1 VTSKENIDKVRFI
14 RPTGLA
20 TTLPVGGIKLIC
32 NYYRNMRNELKA
44 NNFTKRVSGWCR
56 KQKTAL
62 ADYLDLTRLLFAVL
76 GGRNGKQRAIKDYE
90 TMCTDDFSQL
100 GELAFWVCENGN
112 HKATRTLNYGHLEM
126 LSIQKASRP
135 SDFDFANWVDVG
147 RHAKPRNGTRLM
159 MYPVASVT
167 GGVFTKGSLRH
178 GCPTELGKV
187 HVPAK
192 FCSILVGHTPN
203 RRPLECSL
211 LL

>member
-1 VTSKENIDKVRFI
+1 
-14 RPTGLA
+14 
-20 TTLPVGGIKLIC
+20 
-32 NYYRNMRNELKA
+32 
-44 NNFTKRVSGWCR
+44 VSGSCR
-56 KQKTAL
+56 KQNTAL
-62 ADYLDLTRLLFAVL
+62 ADYLDLTRLLISVL
-76 GGRNGKQRAIKDYE
+76 GGRNGKHRAIKDYK
-90 TMCTDDFSQL
+90 TIWSDDFPQL

-112 HKATRTLNYGHLEM
+112 HKATRTLNNGHLEM
-126 LSIQKASRP
+126 LSIQKASRQ

-159 MYPVASVT
+159 MYPVASVN

-203 RRPLECSL
+203 RRPLKCSCSSTL
-211 LL
+211 DPPAAAPVTAIAVAPPAVPSVLAERRPDRRCARFACACG